1 MLFFQQNG
9 SHFDEKS
16 LFKAQDYLLQ
26 QGVESNHLFGLE
38 FIETIKNDRN
48 SFMSLIYLDNNTID
62 NDLKNN
68 KVDFYTY
75 SNHLLFDHKNFT
87 TNSNHVFSMKN
98 YICDINGCQ
107 KTFTSSYG
115 LKYHKIHGHIQLK
128 TFERRPYICQVP
140 GCSKSY
146 KNNNGLKYH
155 IIHAHNDLKLNYN
168 YYS

>member
-16 LFKAQDYLLQ
+16 LFKA
-26 QGVESNHLFGLE
+26 VESNHLFGLE

-75 SNHLLFDHKNFT
+75 NNHLLFDHKNFS

-98 YICDINGCQ
+98 YICDINGC
-107 KTFTSSYG
+107 
-115 LKYHKIHGHIQLK
+115 H
-128 TFERRPYICQVP
+128 
-140 GCSKSY
+140 